1 MSENMSLLVSLIER
15 NRVVEFTGS
24 SVSELVNS
32 VNEAFTDLIPK
43 SAQPVLQVR
52 DESWGGM
59 FIDVQSL
66 EMVKDRS
73 ILRILLEKRESGV
86 SIVCQIL

>member
-1 MSENMSLLVSLIER
+1 MSKNISLLVSLNER
-15 NRVVEFTGS
+15 NRVVEFKAS

-32 VNEAFTDLIPK
+32 VKEVFTDFIPK

-59 FIDVQSL
+59 GCSL
-66 EMVKDRS
+66 MSK
-73 ILRILLEKRESGV
+73 
-86 SIVCQIL
+86 VCRW